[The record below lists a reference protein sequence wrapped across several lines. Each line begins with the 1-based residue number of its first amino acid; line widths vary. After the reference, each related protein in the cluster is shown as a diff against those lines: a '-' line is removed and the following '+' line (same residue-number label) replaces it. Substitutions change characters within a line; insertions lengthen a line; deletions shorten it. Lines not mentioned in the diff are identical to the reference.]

1 MVNSVNALNGI
12 NNVVSLGLCFIGGI
26 FVPIEMLGNGV
37 KMVAGFTPTYWY
49 SRINGILGDYEHLT
63 AEMRQNI
70 LQGLAI
76 QLLFAAACFC
86 VTLAVSK
93 ARQRE

>member
-1 MVNSVNALNGI
+1 MFGSGI
-12 NNVVSLGLCFIGGI
+12 
-26 FVPIEMLGNGV
+26 E
-37 KMVAGFTPTYWY
+37 KVASFMPTYWY
-49 SRINGILGDYEHLT
+49 SRINGVLGDYKHLT
-63 AEMRQNI
+63 AEMQQNI

-86 VTLAVSK
+86 VTMAVSK